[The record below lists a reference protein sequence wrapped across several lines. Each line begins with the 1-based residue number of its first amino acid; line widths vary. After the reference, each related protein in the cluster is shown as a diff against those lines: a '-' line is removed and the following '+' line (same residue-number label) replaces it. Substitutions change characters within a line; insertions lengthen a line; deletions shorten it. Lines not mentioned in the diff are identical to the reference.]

1 MTMRLTKG
9 ALRLGAALIATSV
22 AQAALAQAPDKDTLV
37 IAQGVDIESLESDN
51 LNTTQ
56 SINIASH
63 LWATLLQVTPDG
75 EVKPSLAESYGWNA
89 AGTELTFKIRR
100 GQTCENGE
108 PLTAED
114 VVYSL
119 KRQVDPAL
127 GFKGNVGSFVYPTI
141 GFVDARL
148 DGEDLATVIV
158 KKYQSIAP
166 GMLAQAYIK
175 CKGAYETMD
184 KVQAAKT
191 VVASGPYRLV
201 SWTLNDRLVME
212 RNPAYTLGE
221 PKFKRIVWRV
231 IPEASTRSA
240 ELIAGNVDIATNIPP
255 DQQAA
260 VNARGT
266 ASVMSV
272 SGTRRIFVGFNFS
285 DAFKTTRGGE
295 AIQKA
300 QVRQALNMAVDVP
313 TICRQLLSFECT
325 RATGPANLANP
336 ALKPYPYDPKAA
348 EAMLDAAG
356 YPRGADGVRFTL
368 KLQGPRNRYL
378 NDVNVAQVVGQ
389 FLSDIGVQ
397 TTVELQDFVTIFSP
411 AAREHRAGPLYLIG
425 QGGVTWSAVYDMAL
439 FPSREAPVNNGMWFN
454 PQWQTRWDSLAGIR
468 DPAQERKV
476 VDEMLEIFY
485 QDPPWIMLYFQPDFY
500 GVSKRIAWTPRRDEK
515 IDALTVSPKP

>member
-1 MTMRLTKG
+1 MPLRPTT
-9 ALRLGAALIATSV
+9 ALSWLGAACLAMSAV
-22 AQAALAQAPDKDTLV
+22 PPALAQAPDKDTLV
-37 IAQGVDIESLESDN
+37 IAQGVDMESLEPDN

-75 EVKPSLAESYGWNA
+75 QVVPSLSESYSWNA
-89 AGTELTFKIRR
+89 AGTELTFKIRK

-127 GFKGNVGSFVYPTI
+127 GLKGNVGSFVYPTI
-141 GFVDARL
+141 GYVDARQ
-148 DGEDLATVIV
+148 DADDLATVIV

-175 CKGAYETMD
+175 CKGAYEGMD
-184 KVQAAKT
+184 KATAAKT
-191 VVASGPYRLV
+191 VIASGPYRLV

-212 RNPAYTLGE
+212 RNPAYTLAE
-221 PKFKRIVWRV
+221 PRFKRIIWRV

-266 ASVMSV
+266 ASVMGV
-272 SGTRRIFVGFNFS
+272 SGTRRIFVGFNFA
-285 DAFKTTRGGE
+285 DAFKTGKGGE

-300 QVRQALNMAVDVP
+300 QVRQALNMAIDVP
-313 TICRQLLSFECT
+313 TICQQLLSFQCT
-325 RATGPANLANP
+325 RATGPANLGNP

-356 YPRGADGVRFTL
+356 YPRGADGVRFAL

-389 FLSDIGVQ
+389 YLTDIGVQ
-397 TTVELQDFVTIFSP
+397 TTVEAQDFVTIFSP
-411 AAREHRAGPLYLIG
+411 AAREHRAGPLFMIG

-454 PQWQTRWDSLAGIR
+454 AQWQSRWDSLAGIR
-468 DPAQERKV
+468 DPKEERKV
-476 VDEMLEIFY
+476 VDEMLKIFY
-485 QDPPWIMLYFQPDFY
+485 DDAPWIMLYFQPDFY

-515 IDALTVSPKP
+515 IDAMTVSLKP